1 YLLKPI
7 DMSEQR
13 ELLIDTIKER
23 SCLKRNVY
31 EKTTAQFTV
40 LKDVLKKFADELFE
54 KVHKFDARLEV
65 KFEEISAFECRLTM
79 AGDTLIFYMH
89 SNVFQFDHGHHVW
102 NTSYVKE
109 DDGRAYCGTIH
120 IYNFLAD
127 SFRQKRKNDLGYMI
141 ARVFINKD
149 DHYLVEGRRQLG
161 YLYNDFVNEVLD
173 RKAWRKVL
181 ESALLYS
188 LDFDLLVPPYD
199 QVNTTSVQEI
209 ESLTDHSDI
218 RTGKRFG
225 FQFSATGQDT
235 IE

>member
-1 YLLKPI
+1 
-7 DMSEQR
+7 MSEQR

-31 EKTTAQFTV
+31 EKTIEQFKV
-40 LKDVLKKFADELFE
+40 LKDVLKKFSDELYE
-54 KVHKFDARLEV
+54 KVQAFDDRLEV
-65 KFEEISAFECRLTM
+65 KFEEKSAYECRLTM

-89 SNVFQFDHGHHVW
+89 SNVFQFDQGHHVW
-102 NTSYVKE
+102 STSYVKE
-109 DDGRAYCGTIH
+109 DAGRAYCGTIH

-127 SFRQKRKNDLGYMI
+127 SFRQNRRNDVGYMI
-141 ARVFINKD
+141 ARVFINQD

-173 RKAWRKVL
+173 RQAWRKIL
-181 ESALLYS
+181 ESSLLYS

-199 QVNTTSVQEI
+199 QVNTTSVHEI
-209 ESLTDHSDI
+209 ESLTDHNDT

-225 FQFSATGQDT
+225 FQFSAIGQDT